1 MSLISLVAILIMGG
15 VLVWVIE
22 GCIPMNGKTRRTLN
36 LLLVICIAAW
46 LFLVAFGIFHHSG
59 SLPVSPAQ

>member
-1 MSLISLVAILIMGG
+1 MSIISLVAILIMGG

-36 LLLVICIAAW
+36 LLLVVCVAAW
-46 LFLVAFGIFHHSG
+46 LSLLAFNIFHH
-59 SLPVSPAQ
+59 